1 MTDSGMY
8 LIRNRIMKQK
18 PRISLPM
25 RKPGKVDKL
34 EPQWRFA
41 IGYLLLTLL
50 VMWIWQEL
58 FTAVTV
64 RTIPY
69 SEFKKYL
76 IRHEVA
82 EAVVKQD
89 EIDGRV
95 VPRAESPSKSAPAEP
110 GATVGSRND
119 TQQAPTLCCVR
130 AASTGKLS

>member
-1 MTDSGMY
+1 
-8 LIRNRIMKQK
+8 
-18 PRISLPM
+18 
-25 RKPGKVDKL
+25 
-34 EPQWRFA
+34 
-41 IGYLLLTLL
+41 
-50 VMWIWQEL
+50 MWIWQEL